1 MALQEQ
7 RARSG
12 YRAGYEP
19 SAPPIATEPLPS
31 HSASSPYNDPE
42 YSQYAHRR
50 PPQPSQRGDYV
61 DDSPRGRA
69 MDMIGAMFKGAWKNS
84 STILRIDLRQ
94 SLRFQAPKRLRGGPR
109 KVLPGASVSTGG
121 PLYAGETGG
130 YGGYGEEDEYAAKDE
145 SLFGSI
151 RGGGARLKLMQVS
164 NSESTEICKKYFM
177 SYHEE
182 LHVLSNACCWRWDS
196 LNPSWRCS

>member
-7 RARSG
+7 RERSG

-19 SAPPIATEPLPS
+19 SAPPIATEPRSS
-31 HSASSPYNDPE
+31 HSVSSPYNDPE

-50 PPQPSQRGDYV
+50 PPQPSQPGGYV

-69 MDMIGAMFKGAWKNS
+69 MDMVGAIFKGAWKNS

-94 SLRFQAPKRLRGGPR
+94 SLRYQAPKRLRGGAR

-121 PLYAGETGG
+121 PLYGGEAGG
-130 YGGYGEEDEYAAKDE
+130 YGGYGEEDEYVAKDE

-164 NSESTEICKKYFM
+164 KF
-177 SYHEE
+177 
-182 LHVLSNACCWRWDS
+182 
-196 LNPSWRCS
+196 